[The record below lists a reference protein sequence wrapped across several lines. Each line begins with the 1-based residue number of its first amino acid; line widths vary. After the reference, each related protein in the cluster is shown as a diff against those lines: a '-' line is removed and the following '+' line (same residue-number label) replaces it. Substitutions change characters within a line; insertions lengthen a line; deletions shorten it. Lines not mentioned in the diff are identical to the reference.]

1 MNFVQIGVLL
11 IILGMLFM
19 ALGILFT
26 LGGNGE
32 GQSDVRAGAVILIGP
47 VPIVLASDRSSAVI
61 ALLGAIALLL
71 AVILWLRI

>member
-1 MNFVQIGVLL
+1 MNFIQIGVLL

-32 GQSDVRAGAVILIGP
+32 EQSNVHAGAVVLIGP
-47 VPIVLASDRSSAVI
+47 VPIVLASDRASAVV